1 MIELIKTFLLAM
13 TPIGELRIA
22 IPMAVTIYG
31 LNPII
36 AYIISVLGNLFIV
49 AILLTLLNKVS
60 SFLSRYSSFFK
71 RFFDKL
77 FSHTRDK
84 YQDKVVKYG
93 PYLLILFVA
102 IPLPI
107 TGGWT
112 ASLIS
117 FVFGIPIKKAFPL
130 ITLGILIAGL
140 IVGFL
145 TVFGVAIND
154 YFGTQTLIGFLLLL
168 LIIFVIYRSLFKKI

>member
-1 MIELIKTFLLAM
+1 MMELIKTFLLAM

-84 YQDKVVKYG
+84 
-93 PYLLILFVA
+93 
-102 IPLPI
+102 
-107 TGGWT
+107 
-112 ASLIS
+112 
-117 FVFGIPIKKAFPL
+117 
-130 ITLGILIAGL
+130 
-140 IVGFL
+140 
-145 TVFGVAIND
+145 
-154 YFGTQTLIGFLLLL
+154 
-168 LIIFVIYRSLFKKI
+168 